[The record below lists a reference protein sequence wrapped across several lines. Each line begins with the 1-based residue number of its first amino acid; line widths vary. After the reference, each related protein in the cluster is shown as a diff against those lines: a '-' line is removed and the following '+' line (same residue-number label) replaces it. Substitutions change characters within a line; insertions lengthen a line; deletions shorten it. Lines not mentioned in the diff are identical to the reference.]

1 MTYGNKNTNRNRGGN
16 DRRPPPPRRA
26 PTGRS
31 STSRWTPLFL
41 LLTLLASLA
50 YIWRP
55 WEHRDNLW
63 TVWDP
68 GRYEFVTLGL
78 DLKGGLRI
86 ELAPE
91 SGTATRDELDRVK
104 TVIENRINALGVAEP
119 TVTVSGGRRVVVEIP
134 GATPAVQQRA
144 REIIQRTARL
154 EFRIVQQGAQPDQA
168 VLARSPR
175 SSGYTLAQLGPVQAT
190 GEVIASAQAAT
201 DPQSSRWVVT
211 FQNTDKGAATFG
223 DFTGKNVGKLMAV
236 VLDDQIQSVATIQQR
251 LFRDVQITGNFS
263 AEEANQLA
271 LVLKSGALPIKIKTE
286 AERAVGPTLGAD
298 AIRSGAIAA
307 VVGIG
312 LVFLMLFF
320 YYGLWFGL
328 VGALGL
334 LFSSVVILGMLA
346 GFGAT
351 LTLPGI
357 AGLVLTI
364 GAAVD
369 GNVISFERIKEE
381 MQKGKGIRNSINAGY
396 QHSTAAI
403 LDVNA
408 SHLLSALALYNYS
421 TGPVK
426 GFAVTLIIG
435 VVASTFSNL
444 VFAKWFLEWLAARRP
459 NMTAP
464 MWIKHTNFD
473 FIKAAPIVTT
483 ASVLLALAGLGV
495 LATRGLNYGVDF
507 TSGTTLT
514 VRADG
519 TSTTEQVRAAVAGA
533 GIEKVTAQSAAIQR
547 DITPAQSGAQYTVKV
562 PQLTAAETTTLSTAI
577 AKVPGG
583 QVQATE
589 TVGPAVGRELTDK
602 TIKAVLLGMA
612 LILIYVGFRFDF
624 IMGLGSILAVV
635 HDVGIVM
642 GLYALLGLEFS
653 IATVAAVLTLIGY
666 SLNDSIIVSD
676 RIRENIKEMRG
687 KSYRQIVNTSINQT
701 LSRTIMTSVSTML
714 PLISL
719 LIFGGPVLRDFS
731 IILLVGI
738 IIGTYSS
745 IYIVAPLV
753 VYFEEWNRRR
763 KSGGQP
769 AKA

>member
-1 MTYGNKNTNRNRGGN
+1 MTYGNKRNKNGRPAPRGSGPTAG
-16 DRRPPPPRRA
+16 RPNLW
-26 PTGRS
+26 TG
-31 STSRWTPLFL
+31 LLL

-50 YIWRP
+50 FIWRP
-55 WEHRDNLW
+55 WQHQATPWSLW
-63 TVWDP
+63 NDK
-68 GRYEFVTLGL
+68 FQFMTLGL

-91 SGTATRDELDRVK
+91 TGTATKDELERVK

-119 TVTVSGGRRVVVEIP
+119 TVTVAGGRRVVVEIP
-134 GATPAVQQRA
+134 GATPAVQDRA
-144 REIIQRTARL
+144 RAIIQKTARL

-168 VLARSPR
+168 LAQSNPR
-175 SSGYTLAQLGPVQAT
+175 TGGYTLMQLGPVEAT
-190 GEVIASAQAAT
+190 GEVIADAKAAT
-201 DPQSSRWVVT
+201 DPQSGRWVVT
-211 FQNTDKGAATFG
+211 FQTTDKGAQTFG
-223 DFTGKNVGKLMAV
+223 DFTGKNVNRLMAV

-251 LFRDVQITGNFS
+251 LFRDVQITGNFD
-263 AEEANQLA
+263 ADEANQLA

-286 AERAVGPTLGAD
+286 AERAIGPSLGAD

-307 VVGIG
+307 LVGIG
-312 LVFLMLFF
+312 LVFVMLFG
-320 YYGLWFGL
+320 YYGFWFGL

-334 LFSSVVILGMLA
+334 LFSSIVILGMLA

-381 MQKGKGIRNSINAGY
+381 LYRGKGIKNSIRAGY
-396 QHSTAAI
+396 DHSTAAI

-444 VFAKWFLEWLAARRP
+444 VFAKWFIQWLAQRRP
-459 NMTAP
+459 NMSAP
-464 MWIKHTNFD
+464 QWIKDTHID
-473 FIKAAPIVTT
+473 FIRPAPFITT
-483 ASVLLALAGLGV
+483 LSVLLAIAGGAV
-495 LATRGLNYGVDF
+495 LATRGLNFGVDF
-507 TSGTTLT
+507 TSGTTMS
-514 VRADG
+514 VK
-519 TSTTEQVRAAVAGA
+519 TSSATTTEQVREAVTGA
-533 GIEKVTAQSAAIQR
+533 GVEKVNGQSTVIQR
-547 DITPAQSGAQYTVKV
+547 TVTPGVEGASYTVKV
-562 PQLTAAETTTLSTAI
+562 PELTRAEINRVAAAVEKLPQGEKQSD
-577 AKVPGG
+577 
-583 QVQATE
+583 E
-589 TVGPAVGRELTDK
+589 TVGPAVGQELTQK
-602 TIKAVLLGMA
+602 TLYAVLLGMG

-624 IMGLGSILAVV
+624 IMGLGSILAVL

-642 GLYALLGLEFS
+642 GLYSLLGLEFS
-653 IATVAAVLTLIGY
+653 IASVAALLTLIGY

-676 RIRENIKEMRG
+676 RIRENMREMRG
-687 KSYRQIVNTSINQT
+687 KSYRDIVNASINQT
-701 LSRTIMTSVSTML
+701 LSRTVMTSVSTML
-714 PLISL
+714 PLLSL

-731 IILLVGI
+731 LVLLVGI
-738 IIGTYSS
+738 LIGTYSS

-763 KSGGQP
+763 KGGAQTV
-769 AKA
+769 KA

>member
-1 MTYGNKNTNRNRGGN
+1 MTYSNNRNNRNR
-16 DRRPPPPRRA
+16 RPTPRKTA
-26 PTGRS
+26 PSGANRSTGQ
-31 STSRWTPLFL
+31 L
-41 LLTLLASLA
+41 LLLALLGSML

-55 WEHRDNLW
+55 RDHRNNLW
-63 TVWDP
+63 SVWNDQ
-68 GRYEFVTLGL
+68 YQFITLGL

-91 SGTATRDELDRVK
+91 SGTASREDLDRVK

-119 TVTVSGGRRVVVEIP
+119 TVTVSGGKRVVVEIP

-154 EFRIVQQGAQPDQA
+154 EFRIVQQGAQPDAALQA
-168 VLARSPR
+168 SNPR
-175 SSGYTLAQLGPVQAT
+175 SGGYTLAQLGPVEAT
-190 GEVIASAQAAT
+190 GEVIANASSAT
-201 DPQSSRWVVT
+201 DQQGQWVVT

-223 DFTGKNVGKLMAV
+223 DFTGKNVQRLMAV

-251 LFRDVQITGNFS
+251 LFRDVQISGNFTP
-263 AEEANQLA
+263 EEASQLA

-286 AERAVGPTLGAD
+286 AERSIGPTLGAD

-312 LVFLMLFF
+312 LVFVMLFF

-334 LFSSVVILGMLA
+334 LFSSIVILGIL
-346 GFGAT
+346 GGLGST

-381 MQKGKGIRNSINAGY
+381 LQRGKGIKNAIGTGY
-396 QHSTAAI
+396 EHSTLTI

-421 TGPVK
+421 SGPVK
-426 GFAVTLIIG
+426 GFAVTLMIG
-435 VVASTFSNL
+435 VIASTFSNL
-444 VFAKWFLEWLAARRP
+444 LFAKWGMQWLAQRKP

-464 MWIKHTNFD
+464 QWIKATNIN
-473 FIKAAPIVTT
+473 FIKAAPIITT
-483 ASVLLALAGLGV
+483 ISVLLAIAGGAVLG
-495 LATRGLNYGVDF
+495 TKGLNYGVDF
-507 TSGTTLT
+507 ISGTTL
-514 VRADG
+514 AIK
-519 TSTTEQVRAAVAGA
+519 TSGATTTEQVRSAVAGA
-533 GIEKVTAQSAAIQR
+533 GLGKVTAQSASIQR
-547 DITPAQSGAQYTVKV
+547 DITPGVAGATYTVKV
-562 PQLTAAETTTLSTAI
+562 PQLTSTEVQTLTGAI
-577 AKVPGG
+577 TKLPQGE
-583 QVQATE
+583 VQSSE
-589 TVGPAVGRELTDK
+589 TVGPAVGKELTDN
-602 TIKAVLLGMA
+602 TIRAVLLGLG
-612 LILIYVGFRFDF
+612 LILVYVGFRFDF
-624 IMGLGSILAVV
+624 IMGLGSIVAVL
-635 HDVGIVM
+635 HDVAIVM
-642 GLYALLGLEFS
+642 GLYSLLGLEFT
-653 IATVAAVLTLIGY
+653 IASVAALLTLIGY

-687 KSYRQIVNTSINQT
+687 RSYREIVNTSINQT
-701 LSRTIMTSVSTML
+701 LSRTVMTSISTML
-714 PLISL
+714 PLVSL

-731 IILLVGI
+731 LVLLVGI

-753 VYFEEWNRRR
+753 VYFEEWNRKR
-763 KSGGQP
+763 KGGSD
-769 AKA
+769 AVKA